1 MNIEKKYD
9 IIYMDPP
16 WDYGGGFF
24 KSSDGKRPRTTLEDY
39 DTMSMD
45 ELKAMDIQSVAN
57 KDCLIYMWVTNSF
70 LKKGIELGE
79 HWGWDYSNVAFV
91 WYKHASLPATY
102 TMQQTEICLVFKRKK
117 GKIPQPRGIRNCKQF
132 LSERRREASRKPD
145 EIRYRIEA
153 MHPEQSKLEMFARTA
168 PEGWDVWGN
177 ETDKF
182 E

>member
-1 MNIEKKYD
+1 MKTYD

-16 WDYGGGFF
+16 WDYGAPHF
-24 KSSDGKRPRTTLEDY
+24 KSNDGRPAVDLNNYPYMT
-39 DTMSMD
+39 MD
-45 ELKAMDIQSVAN
+45 ELKAMDIQSLAN

-79 HWGWDYSNVAFV
+79 HWGWNYSNVAFV

-117 GKIPQPRGIRNCKQF
+117 GKIPQPRGARNTRQF

-145 EIRYRIEA
+145 EIRRRIEE
-153 MHPEQSKLEMFARTA
+153 MHPTQTKLEMFARTTT
-168 PEGWDVWGN
+168 PGWDVWGN
-177 ETDKF
+177 ETNKY
-182 E
+182 